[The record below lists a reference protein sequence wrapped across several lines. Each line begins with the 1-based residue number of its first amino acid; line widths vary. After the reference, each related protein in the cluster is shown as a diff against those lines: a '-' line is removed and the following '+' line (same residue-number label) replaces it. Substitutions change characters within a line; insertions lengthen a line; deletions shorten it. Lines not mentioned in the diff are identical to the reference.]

1 MTEEKE
7 IVAKEKNVL
16 MSADELKKQIEQEK
30 EVRKVITDYIKSELK
45 DGIDFGTITIKSRD
59 GSREYTSKPT
69 LFKPGAEKISSIM
82 HLRATFTKDNDT
94 WEMSGKVPGLFCYI
108 CHLINTK
115 GEIVGEGRGAANV
128 KEKAG
133 WIENNAIKIAQKRAM
148 VDCVIRTGQL
158 SDVFTQDIEDMPQIG
173 ENTGSSDSK
182 ITYPPSEAQIKFLKD
197 LLMRKKGMSENSA
210 NIKAKSYKDKEEVK
224 ILIDSLIKLKN
235 VKPMD
240 ENEEK
245 FLESMTDDEYVEAL
259 KKPL

>member
-148 VDCVIRTGQL
+148 VDSVIRTGQL
-158 SDVFTQDIEDMPQIG
+158 SDVFTQDIEDMPSISSG
-173 ENTGSSDSK
+173 GSDN
-182 ITYPPSEAQIKFLKD
+182 PPSEAQKKFITD
-197 LLMRKKGMSENSA
+197 LFMKKMGLSENTA
-210 NIKAKSYKDKEEVK
+210 KIKTEKIQTSKEAR
-224 ILIDSLIKLKN
+224 IMIDEL
-235 VKPMD
+235 
-240 ENEEK
+240 
-245 FLESMTDDEYVEAL
+245 L
-259 KKPL
+259 KKPNQPQMDKNEEDFSNSMIDDEIQEVLNKPL